1 MSKLIRCPNG
11 DHCRNGTHIKEL
23 EKTIATLREELDN
36 DDEMVKDY
44 ALQVIRL
51 QAQLTA
57 QREVE
62 Q

>member
-11 DHCRNGTHIKEL
+11 DHCRNGTYIKEL

-51 QAQLTA
+51 QVV
-57 QREVE
+57 VE
-62 Q
+62 YKRAR